1 MNTLV
6 VYKKSLYE
14 LYKSSSHEEV
24 RAFLQPGS
32 DDYRRLIDSHNR
44 QTITLEEVCRCLDK
58 ERVNYDVV
66 HRAALQPVQGRDLVI
81 SVGGDGTLLDV
92 SHYIQDTPILGVNS
106 DPVNSVGFY
115 TSCTGEN
122 FHGVLKNRD
131 KYPRTVL
138 QRLQIQ
144 KDTAVEKDTAV
155 LPELVLNDVLFAHGS
170 PAAMTRYELK
180 VDGKRLLTVEGG
192 TILRSSGLL
201 VCTAAGSTAWMYE
214 MGGEIM
220 PLESRAMEGSKVMQF
235 HERDVRNAL
244 FSQAEQSLEV
254 RSHTREGKLYL
265 DGEHVKYDFT
275 LGTSITIT
283 PGLALTVLGD
293 LEKKRGRYEK
303 GVVPRRME

>member
-1 MNTLV
+1 MKALV

-24 RAFLQPGS
+24 RKFLQPGT

-44 QTITLEEVCRCLDK
+44 QTITLEEVRRCLDK
-58 ERVNYDVV
+58 ENVNYEIV
-66 HRAALQPVQGRDLVI
+66 HRAELQPVTERDLVV
-81 SVGGDGTLLDV
+81 SVGGDGTLLDL
-92 SHYIQDTPILGVNS
+92 SHYVQDTPILGVNS

-122 FHGVLKNRD
+122 FHGVLKNLN

-138 QRLQIQ
+138 QRLKI
-144 KDTAVEKDTAV
+144 EKDNAV
-155 LPELVLNDVLFAHGS
+155 LPQLVLNDVLFAHVS
-170 PAAMTRYELK
+170 PAAMTRYEMK
-180 VDGKRLLTVEGG
+180 VDGKSLLTAEGG
-192 TILRSSGLL
+192 SILRSSGLL

-214 MGGEIM
+214 TGGEVM
-220 PLESRAMEGSKVMQF
+220 PLGGQASKAMQF

-244 FSQAEQSLEV
+244 FTQAEQSLEV

-275 LGTSITIT
+275 LGTGLTIT
-283 PGLALTVLGD
+283 PGLPLTVLGD

-303 GVVPRRME
+303 GVVARRVE